1 MRWLDI
7 PGYEGHYQVSDTG
20 EARSLPRTLIMKN
33 GIERSY
39 PGKILSSNTG
49 GFHRHVVLSG
59 VPGRKP
65 ETWPIH
71 QLVMLAF
78 RGETPEGLEI
88 RHLNDDKDDNRL
100 ENLAFGTS
108 SDNMHDR
115 VRNGIHHNSIKTHCK
130 RGHPFDEEN
139 TFINHSGSRECRACR
154 AAYMRGY
161 QRNRRAQ
168 LKINKEEE
176 SKNA

>member
-1 MRWLDI
+1 
-7 PGYEGHYQVSDTG
+7 
-20 EARSLPRTLIMKN
+20 
-33 GIERSY
+33 
-39 PGKILSSNTG
+39 
-49 GFHRHVVLSG
+49 
-59 VPGRKP
+59 
-65 ETWPIH
+65 
-71 QLVMLAF
+71 MLAF

-154 AAYMRGY
+154 ATYMRGY
-161 QRNRRAQ
+161 QRKRRAQ
-168 LKINKEEE
+168 LKLNKED
-176 SKNA
+176 KNA